1 MWRRRRARA
10 APLSGKFPF
19 FFFRDKRLEEQQQR
33 YIGWS
38 ALVSL
43 QGKKRAAEDNKIS
56 EKQRDVGWCA
66 SLLRVDNTDKISLVT
81 ASPIVVYT
89 TIYCKYWKPWK
100 GLLLVTYQMSAVF
113 NEAWRESRGRS
124 RRVRSSLSEFDRG
137 KQRIKLK
144 KCLLLL
150 KINFKATRIDSYEY
164 INLKNRS
171 TKKVDRQ
178 EEMCWFSYTSSRS

>member
-19 FFFRDKRLEEQQQR
+19 VFFFFVLINVWKNKNLPTTTTTIYRLIRSRESPREKKGQQK
-33 YIGWS
+33 IT
-38 ALVSL
+38 
-43 QGKKRAAEDNKIS
+43 IS

-66 SLLRVDNTDKISLVT
+66 SLLRVDNTDKLSLVT
-81 ASPIVVYT
+81 ASPRRLYY
-89 TIYCKYWKPWK
+89 IYCKYWKPWK

-124 RRVRSSLSEFDRG
+124 HRVRSSLSEFDRG

-144 KCLLLL
+144 KMSSSYKNKFQSNKDWQLW
-150 KINFKATRIDSYEY
+150 IN
-164 INLKNRS
+164 
-171 TKKVDRQ
+171 
-178 EEMCWFSYTSSRS
+178 